1 MDECKIKY
9 PIGLALSGGSIK
21 GFAHLGVLQYL
32 DEQEMSPSII
42 AGTSAGALM
51 GAFYADGFTPQ
62 EIFEIFSD
70 QGFMGM
76 TTFRPL
82 DGGVFD
88 TSKFVRFIKSKL
100 RTQRLEA
107 LSIPM
112 RIVATD
118 LDRGAQHVF
127 THGPLAEIIT
137 ASCSI
142 PVLFNPM
149 QIEGTTY
156 VDGGLFRNFPA
167 SVIRSNCDYL
177 IGMNLGPWQDSMD
190 YPKTIMG
197 VAERS
202 WEFVFRQN
210 TLHDRE
216 LCDLLLE
223 SNQVSQYGMFAVS
236 SATEIMRLGYALAA
250 ERITREALEYRIS
263 SKSNES
269 V

>member
-1 MDECKIKY
+1 MNEMQVTY

-21 GFAHLGVLQYL
+21 GFAHLGVLKYL
-32 DEQEMSPSII
+32 EELGMRPDII

-51 GAFYADGFTPQ
+51 GAFYTDGFAPE
-62 EIFEIFSD
+62 EIFEIFSG

-100 RTQRLEA
+100 RSQRLED

-118 LDRGAQHVF
+118 LDRGTQHVF
-127 THGPLAEIIT
+127 THGSLAEIIT

-149 QIEGTTY
+149 VIEGTTY

-167 SVIRSNCDYL
+167 SVIRPECSYL
-177 IGMNLGPWQDSMD
+177 IGMNLGPWLDNAD

-197 VAERS
+197 IAERS

-210 TLHDRE
+210 TLHDRK
-216 LCDLLLE
+216 LCDVLLE
-223 SNQVSQYGMFAVS
+223 SNQVTQYGMFEVS
-236 SATEIMRLGYALAA
+236 SAFEIMALGYTLAK
-250 ERITREALEYRIS
+250 ERIMIERVKNNGSHQEQ
-263 SKSNES
+263 
-269 V
+269 

>member
-1 MDECKIKY
+1 MNERQVTY
-9 PIGLALSGGSIK
+9 PLGLALSGGSIK
-21 GFAHLGVLQYL
+21 GFAHLGVLKCMEEL
-32 DEQEMSPSII
+32 GLRPDVI

-51 GAFYADGFTPQ
+51 GAFYADGYSPE
-62 EIFEIFSD
+62 EIFEIFSE

-76 TTFRPL
+76 TSFRPL

-88 TSKFVRFIKSKL
+88 TSKFVRFIKGKL
-100 RTQRLEA
+100 RAKRLED
-107 LSIPM
+107 LPVPM

-127 THGPLAEIIT
+127 TRGSLAEIVT

-167 SVIRSNCDYL
+167 SVIRHECGYL
-177 IGMNLGPWQDSMD
+177 IGMNLGPWQDSAD

-197 VAERS
+197 IAERS

-210 TLHDRE
+210 TLHDRG
-216 LCDLLLE
+216 LCDVLLE
-223 SNQVSQYGMFAVS
+223 SSEVTQYGMFEVS
-236 SATEIMRLGYALAA
+236 SAAEIMSLGYALAK
-250 ERITREALEYRIS
+250 ERLSEETLS
-263 SKSNES
+263 TLVK
-269 V
+269 

>member
-1 MDECKIKY
+1 MNVNEGLY
-9 PIGLALSGGSIK
+9 PLGLALSGGSIK
-21 GFAHLGVLQYL
+21 GFAHLGVFKRLEEL
-32 DEQEMSPSII
+32 GVRPNII

-51 GAFYADGFTPQ
+51 GAFYADGFSPE
-62 EIFEIFSD
+62 EIFEIFSE

-88 TSKFVRFIKSKL
+88 TSKFVRFIKGKL
-100 RTQRLEA
+100 RHERLED
-107 LSIPM
+107 LPIPM

-118 LDRGAQHVF
+118 LDRGRQHVF

-149 QIEGTTY
+149 VIEGTTY

-167 SVIRSNCDYL
+167 SVIRPECGYL
-177 IGMNLGPWQDSMD
+177 IGMNLGPWQDTTD

-210 TLHDRE
+210 TLHDRK
-216 LCDLLLE
+216 LCDVLLE
-223 SNQVSQYGMFAVS
+223 SNQVTQYGMFEVS
-236 SATEIMRLGYALAA
+236 SAAEIMHLGYTLASEQLFKKGA
-250 ERITREALEYRIS
+250 
-263 SKSNES
+263 SNFI
-269 V
+269 

>member
-1 MDECKIKY
+1 MEANKVKY

-21 GFAHLGVLQYL
+21 GFAHLGVLQRMGELGLY
-32 DEQEMSPSII
+32 PNVV

-51 GAFYADGFTPQ
+51 GAFYADGFSPE
-62 EIFEIFSD
+62 EIFEIFSE

-88 TSKFVRFIKSKL
+88 TSKFVRFIKGKL
-100 RTQRLEA
+100 RTKSLED
-107 LSIPM
+107 LPIPM

-118 LDRGAQHVF
+118 LDRGRQHVF
-127 THGPLAEIIT
+127 TYGPLAEIIT

-149 QIEGTTY
+149 TIEGTTY

-167 SVIRSNCDYL
+167 SVIRPECDQL
-177 IGMNLGPWQDSMD
+177 IGMNLGPWQDTAD

-197 VAERS
+197 IAERS

-210 TLHDRE
+210 TLQDRV
-216 LCDLLLE
+216 LCDILLE
-223 SNQVSQYGMFAVS
+223 SNQVTEYGMFDVS
-236 SATEIMRLGYALAA
+236 SAAEIMHLGYTLATERLGEVL
-250 ERITREALEYRIS
+250 T
-263 SKSNES
+263 SKNS
-269 V
+269 